1 MNQNSIILGGRS
13 FTATVIEF
21 NWQRICRH
29 YGKLFVTSA
38 EVLNALHQLDI
49 QYSLDG
55 TKLKKANAIGDILG
69 TKHFNL
75 PSKGAGKRAFFL
87 PAIPMGHEERE
98 AFVQLPPTAMVAE
111 IRRMTEA
118 VLSDE
123 AVREEHK
130 PTDLA
135 A

>member
-13 FTATVIEF
+13 FTATVIES
-21 NWQRICRH
+21 NWKRICRH
-29 YGKLFVTSA
+29 HAKLFVTSA

-55 TKLKKANAIGDILG
+55 SKLKKANAIGDILG

-75 PSKGAGKRAFFL
+75 PSTGAGKRAFFL
-87 PAIPMGHEERE
+87 PAIPMSHEERE

-111 IRRMTEA
+111 IKRVTDA
-118 VLSDE
+118 ILSDE
-123 AVREEHK
+123 AEPVESESD
-130 PTDLA
+130 DLA